1 MSKPGPGQQALV
13 QAQPPQFT
21 FVDRPDLAETF
32 ADHVRMISFDGQT
45 LRIEFC
51 VSRVD
56 QVKQDAPPT
65 GHRYPSCRL
74 VLSTAASLEL
84 MNQRQRITAS
94 WVQQGVL
101 KAEPPKPAPTHQTT
115 N

>member
-1 MSKPGPGQQALV
+1 MSKSSPGTQV
-13 QAQPPQFT
+13 QTQPPQFT
-21 FVDRPDLAETF
+21 FVDLPELAETF

-56 QVKQDAPPT
+56 QVKPDAPAT
-65 GHRYPSCRL
+65 GHRYPCCRL
-74 VLSTAASLEL
+74 VLSTGATLEL
-84 MNQRQRITAS
+84 MNQLQRITTS
-94 WVQQGVL
+94 LVQQGVL
-101 KAEPPKPAPTHQTT
+101 KAQPPQAASQTT

>member
-1 MSKPGPGQQALV
+1 MSKSGP
-13 QAQPPQFT
+13 QAQVQPPPPQFQ
-21 FVDRPDLAETF
+21 FVDLPELSETF

-56 QVKQDAPPT
+56 QPATQGGPPT
-65 GHRYPSCRL
+65 GRRYPACRL
-74 VLSTAASLEL
+74 VLSSGATLEL
-84 MNQRQRITAS
+84 MNQLQRITAS
-94 WVQQGVL
+94 LIQQGVL
-101 KAEPPKPAPTHQTT
+101 KAQQPQAAPQQTT